1 MYHAQSI
8 CQEVKQISIDVKVLI
23 SYRTFSD
30 HHEIKRKCNKNK
42 TLKLYFIYL
51 FYFSAVLG
59 LPCNTWLLIAVA
71 SLVEEHGLQ
80 TLGFS
85 GCGTQ
90 AQYLQL
96 GSRVG
101 SVAVSRELSL
111 LCETWD
117 CPRPVLGPVYPALAD
132 EFFTTEP
139 PGKPLVSFYLS
150 IFIKTFLTET
160 FYNLT

>member
-101 SVAVSRELSL
+101 SVAVVHGLYYSGHVESSWTRDQTHVPCIARWILIH
-111 LCETWD
+111 C
-117 CPRPVLGPVYPALAD
+117 
-132 EFFTTEP
+132 TTRA
-139 PGKPLVSFYLS
+139 VQDN
-150 IFIKTFLTET
+150 FLMPK
-160 FYNLT
+160 Y

>member
-1 MYHAQSI
+1 M
-8 CQEVKQISIDVKVLI
+8 
-23 SYRTFSD
+23 
-30 HHEIKRKCNKNK
+30 
-42 TLKLYFIYL
+42 
-51 FYFSAVLG
+51 
-59 LPCNTWLLIAVA
+59 
-71 SLVEEHGLQ
+71 
-80 TLGFS
+80 
-85 GCGTQ
+85 
-90 AQYLQL
+90 
-96 GSRVG
+96 
-101 SVAVSRELSL
+101 SRELSL